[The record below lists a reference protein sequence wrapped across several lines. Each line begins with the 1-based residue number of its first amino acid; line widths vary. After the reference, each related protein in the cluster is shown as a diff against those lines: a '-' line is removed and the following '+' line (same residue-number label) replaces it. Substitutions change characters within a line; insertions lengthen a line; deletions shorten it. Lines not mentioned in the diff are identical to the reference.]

1 MSDIYDMLDGI
12 TRLCAAGLHS
22 SGMELQIS
30 ANEALAVCGAAFER
44 CREQFH
50 ERDADNERL
59 RAVLDAARPICLRW
73 ETRGLGPNLPGE
85 KPTDAE
91 LLDMLCEKVRALD
104 GTNPTHL
111 STSVEVFVQPCPT
124 CGREAHDAR

>member
-59 RAVLDAARPICLRW
+59 RSVLEAAREAVEEWSEFRDHEAEMTVLA
-73 ETRGLGPNLPGE
+73 E
-85 KPTDAE
+85 KIR
-91 LLDMLCEKVRALD
+91 LY
-104 GTNPTHL
+104 
-111 STSVEVFVQPCPT
+111 
-124 CGREAHDAR
+124 DARDGEP